1 MPVIAVPK
9 ILRER
14 LTDEGV
20 DGLIEI
26 INKTEHEARKDSL
39 AIAEE
44 RFERRL
50 TEEVSR
56 LDKRITEEI
65 SRLDKRITELEKKI
79 EVEIANV
86 KAEIIKW
93 MFLFWVGQI
102 VVIAGLIK
110 WIR

>member
-1 MPVIAVPK
+1 MKFIAIIK
-9 ILRER
+9 E
-14 LTDEGV
+14 V
-20 DGLIEI
+20 DAD
-26 INKTEHEARKDSL
+26 ARKDAI

-65 SRLDKRITELEKKI
+65 SKLRVEMAEKFAQLETKMTSF
-79 EVEIANV
+79 

-93 MFLFWVGQI
+93 MFLFWLGQI
-102 VVIAGLIK
+102 VVVAGLIK
-110 WIR
+110 LLK